1 MASANYRTAMLDK
14 ATLDTIQQL
23 ENELALV
30 LVAIEPDPQPAMLN
44 EEQLHR
50 IQALEKQTGKVL
62 LAYS

>member
-1 MASANYRTAMLDK
+1 MSSANYRTAMLDK